1 MWCSVVDENSI
12 KPTWGARECW
22 GSCLGN
28 NIHSDFI
35 ICICAV
41 QNLTVLQVESK
52 FKSKGIF
59 STMVDVFNLC
69 WFHTVVYSHLGVP
82 LESWNFFLI

>member
-1 MWCSVVDENSI
+1 MHSPHSHNAMCGALVDENSI

-22 GSCLGN
+22 SSCLGN

-41 QNLTVLQVESK
+41 QNLAMLQVESK
-52 FKSKGIF
+52 LKSKGIF
-59 STMVDVFNLC
+59 ST
-69 WFHTVVYSHLGVP
+69 TVQ
-82 LESWNFFLI
+82 WWMFLICAGSIL